1 MTKLAFIFDT
11 VMLKDE
17 NDDYYAINLNYRLW
31 EDRYLKSFDYIIVST
46 RVKNVQHMEI
56 MRKKGYTLSNG
67 KNVEVRPIS
76 AYREITDIFFK
87 KEAVKKQLEGV
98 IEQVDCVIV
107 RLPSPLGN
115 LACDICREHGKKYAL
130 EMVACA
136 WDGYR
141 NHGHWA
147 GRLVAPYMYLE
158 TKKQCKRADR
168 VLYVTK
174 DFLQHRY
181 PTKGITT
188 NASNV
193 MLCQPD
199 ETILT
204 RRIEKIKK
212 NKGKICVLGLVGP
225 LELKAKGHKVAL
237 EALGILVKRFPDMR
251 MEFLG
256 AGSGYHLEKLIRK
269 KKLTGNV
276 CFKGTLPSGNSVL
289 EWMDTLDI
297 LVIPS
302 FQEGLPRALI
312 EAMSRGCPAVGARTG
327 GIPELIDQS
336 LLHRPGD
343 YKKLADDIEKLVEN
357 EDFCV
362 RTARDNFKNAKQYS
376 KENLDSRRTRFWN
389 DFAEGNSRNG

>member
-1 MTKLAFIFDT
+1 MKKLAFIFDT

-17 NDDYYAINLNYRLW
+17 NEDYYAINLNYRLW

-56 MRKKGYTLSNG
+56 MEKKGYTISNG
-67 KNVEVRPIS
+67 KNVEIRPIS
-76 AYREITDIFFK
+76 AYRKLTDIFFK
-87 KEAVKKQLEGV
+87 KESIKKQLEEI
-98 IEQVDCVIV
+98 IEKVDCVIV

-115 LACDICREHGKKYAL
+115 LACDVCREHGKKYAL

-147 GRLVAPYMYLE
+147 GKLVAPYMYFE
-158 TKKQCKRADR
+158 TKKQCKKAGR

-174 DFLQHRY
+174 DFLQQRY
-181 PTKGITT
+181 PTKGITA

-193 MLCQPD
+193 MLCQSD
-199 ETILT
+199 EIILT
-204 RRIEKIKK
+204 RRIERIKK
-212 NKGKICVLGLVGP
+212 NKEGTFVLGLVGP
-225 LELKAKGHKVAL
+225 LELEAKGHKVAL
-237 EALGILVKRFPDMR
+237 GALEILAKKFPNIR

-256 AGSGYHLEKLIRK
+256 AGSGYRLERLIRK
-269 KKLTGNV
+269 KKLTDKV
-276 CFKGTLPSGNSVL
+276 CFKGTLPSGDSVL
-289 EWMDTLDI
+289 RWMDTLDI

-312 EAMSRGCPAVGARTG
+312 EAMSRGCPAVGAITG
-327 GIPELIDQS
+327 GIPELIDQN

-343 YKKLADDIEKLVEN
+343 YRKLADDIEKLLEN
-357 EDFCV
+357 EEMCIQAAK
-362 RTARDNFKNAKQYS
+362 RNFENAKQYA
-376 KENLDSRRTRFWN
+376 KENLDSRRTKFWN
-389 DFAEGNSRNG
+389 EFAGRE